1 MPSRKTPDLSVRLRT
16 PEIMDQPDLDAD
28 LHVEALRGLERIN
41 VLSRSDAIVWPAI
54 ARLARERSP
63 APIRVLDLACGGGD
77 VASRLSK
84 RAARARLNIQV
95 EGCDISPV
103 AIEFATRAAVSLRAD
118 ARFFVRD
125 ALGGPLPEAY
135 DVVMCSLFLHHLDE
149 DEAVAL
155 LRRMAT
161 VTRRLVLVNDLIRGG
176 LGYAMAWLGCRILS
190 RSKVVRFDG
199 PASVSAAFTID
210 EAKRLADRAGLD
222 QATLTRHWPQRFLLS
237 WSRE

>member
-1 MPSRKTPDLSVRLRT
+1 MISLKKTALSVRSRT
-16 PEIMDQPDLDAD
+16 PEIMDRPDLDAD
-28 LHVEALRGLERIN
+28 LHVEALRGLGRIN

-63 APIRVLDLACGGGD
+63 EPIRVLDIACGGGD
-77 VASRLSK
+77 VATRLSK

-103 AIEFATRAAVSLRAD
+103 AIEFATRSAESHRSD
-118 ARFFVRD
+118 ARFFVLD

-161 VTRRLVLVNDLIRGG
+161 ATRRLILVNDLIRGG
-176 LGYAMAWLGCRILS
+176 LGYALARLGCRILS

-199 PASVSAAFTID
+199 PASVAAAFTVA
-210 EAKRLADRAGLD
+210 EAKNLADRAGLD
-222 QATLTRHWPQRFLLS
+222 RATLTRHWPQRFLLA